1 MGHEVVEGADQ
12 PHPFRDGRG
21 LGVVSTGRKE
31 VRVIV
36 GQQGKVYQELT
47 KTCHG

>member
-12 PHPFRDGRG
+12 PHPVRDGRG

-47 KTCHG
+47 KTCQG

>member
-21 LGVVSTGRKE
+21 LRVVSTGRKE

-47 KTCHG
+47 KTCQG